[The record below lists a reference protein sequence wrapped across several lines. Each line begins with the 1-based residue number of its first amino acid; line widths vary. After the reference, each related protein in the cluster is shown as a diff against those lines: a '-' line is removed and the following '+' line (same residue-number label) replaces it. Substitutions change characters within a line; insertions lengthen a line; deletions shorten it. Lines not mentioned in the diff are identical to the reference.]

1 MSQHGVHST
10 ITSFSGID
18 GDVQVAVGPKTGTI
32 IFDAQGAAAGVDG
45 IVRHNHGT
53 VRLSYASAR
62 ELRDFLDHLDEP
74 ADPRQ
79 PALPAIWSEPTYT
92 GPVRTPA
99 RRLRRRIAA

>member
-1 MSQHGVHST
+1 MSQHGANTT
-10 ITSFSGID
+10 ITLFSGID
-18 GDVQVAVGPKTGTI
+18 GDLQVINGQTTVLI
-32 IFDAQGAAAGVDG
+32 DAQGASRGVDG

-79 PALPAIWSEPTYT
+79 PALWSDATFT
-92 GPVRTPA
+92 QPVRTPVRSQ
-99 RRLRRRIAA
+99 RRKVPA